1 MYDIT
6 KDDTMTILI
15 ADDFAPIR
23 ATLKRM
29 LEPLTGVTTVIEAA
43 DGIEAEQ
50 MIKKYTPDIVVLDIQ
65 MPGKTGVDLLRDIG
79 PDLRQT
85 RIIIL
90 TNFATPEL
98 RAQFFELGADHVLD
112 KTMEFHQVIEI
123 IKKISRA

>member
-1 MYDIT
+1 
-6 KDDTMTILI
+6 MTILI

-29 LEPLTGVTTVIEAA
+29 LEPLKGVTTVIEAA

-50 MIKKYTPDIVVLDIQ
+50 IIKNRTPDIVVLDIQ

-85 RIIIL
+85 LIIIL

-98 RAQFFELGADHVLD
+98 RAQFIELGADHVLD
-112 KTMEFHQVIEI
+112 KTMEFYQVIEI
-123 IKKISRA
+123 IKKISHA